1 MFIKVE
7 PAEFFMYRVILVFD
21 LENPNSEDQDARDYM
36 TEWELEP
43 KYQRIGDFEGS
54 NSEIMQFGGCYLG
67 RHLGK
72 ISEIQRGHV
81 EREIITAEIGRLLD
95 DEGDPVPVPD
105 DRREQTCPGAGSGV
119 LPAGSLSTQRRG
131 VARGG
136 ARRLS
141 RPSGCP
147 RDVGPRRVAIQARTP
162 LVSGFSWEDNGAP
175 TLNAGAPLFCCRAG
189 RRSTP
194 AAKYGA
200 GDGNRTHMAS
210 LEG

>member
-95 DEGDPVPVPD
+95 DEGDPVSVPD
-105 DRREQTCPGAGSGV
+105 DRREQTVRELVQAFYLPEVFQPNDEGLLEAV
-119 LPAGSLSTQRRG
+119 LDASAVRQAAREMLAPAG
-131 VARGG
+131 
-136 ARRLS
+136 
-141 RPSGCP
+141 
-147 RDVGPRRVAIQARTP
+147 
-162 LVSGFSWEDNGAP
+162 
-175 TLNAGAPLFCCRAG
+175 
-189 RRSTP
+189 
-194 AAKYGA
+194 
-200 GDGNRTHMAS
+200 
-210 LEG
+210 